1 VNEQEKV
8 ETRFARAE
16 TYWNASF
23 QVMLSSNRH
32 YLGSLAVVRT
42 TAGLV
47 SKRELV
53 NVQPGIALGP
63 GAPRRQTDMQDL
75 LMRIAPWAFI
85 GILTAAAMGAIFF
98 VLPAVAR

>member
-53 NVQPGIALGP
+53 NVQPGI
-63 GAPRRQTDMQDL
+63 
-75 LMRIAPWAFI
+75 
-85 GILTAAAMGAIFF
+85 LTATAMGAIFF